1 MVVLFED
8 PRKLPLATFL
18 MQVFITLVVCKILA
32 KLLSYIRQPQVIGQI
47 IAGILFGPSV
57 LGHIRG
63 WSETIWLPSSLPA
76 FQLIANLGL
85 LFFMFFL
92 GLELD
97 LGQIK
102 SSWKT
107 TIPIACA
114 SIIFPVGIG
123 CAVALWF
130 YDMNSNFQSNKI
142 AFILFVAS
150 GFGFSAFPVLATLLN
165 SNGLLNKPIGVQT
178 ISLAAVEDSSV
189 WVILA
194 IASAFSSGDSVLH
207 GLYTLLLTIA
217 FIAIMVFIIR
227 PILKRLHGFYLRRN
241 DDTNVYLVVICFLLL
256 VAAAFTTEV
265 MGNLYFAN
273 SGLRTRLDLL
283 TTGQSWWTL
292 VVLIFLASIAKILPV
307 ALMSKLCTKK
317 SWSYCSS
324 MGVLMNTR
332 GIVQLV
338 VLNIGVELKVISP
351 IIFAIFV
358 LMATVLTFLTSPIV
372 YLLYRRG
379 VDKEKLS
386 SNDVTEELDAVR
398 EDRKNMV
405 EYESA
410 IYTIS
415 NGSVIDNEL
424 NSSKDNSNANRDQSA
439 VIDNIVKMPI
449 YPRRTVNMTRF

>member
-1 MVVLFED
+1 MI
-8 PRKLPLATFL
+8 A
-18 MQVFITLVVCKILA
+18 C
-32 KLLSYIRQPQVIGQI
+32 QI
-47 IAGILFGPSV
+47 DCLDKYDAYQNYNYTSHV
-57 LGHIRG
+57 RG
-63 WSETIWLPSSLPA
+63 WSEAIWPESSLPA

-97 LGQIK
+97 LDQIK
-102 SSWKT
+102 NSWKT

-265 MGNLYFAN
+265 MGNGLCLPRKGELTNFLGLRIELIIVEFFLPLYFAN

-379 VDKEKLS
+379 ADKEKLS
-386 SNDVTEELDAVR
+386 MDDVTEELDAVR
-398 EDRKNMV
+398 EGYNNMV
-405 EYESA
+405 ECEST

-415 NGSVIDNEL
+415 NGEIINIKL
-424 NSSKDNSNANRDQSA
+424 NSSQANSNANRDQSE
-439 VIDNIVKMPI
+439 VIGNIVEMPTC
-449 YPRRTVNMTRF
+449 PRRVLNMTRF

>member
-18 MQVFITLVVCKILA
+18 TQVFITLVVCKILA

-102 SSWKT
+102 NSWKT

-130 YDMNSNFQSNKI
+130 YDMNSNFQTNKI

-165 SNGLLNKPIGVQT
+165 SNELLNKPIGVQT
-178 ISLAAVEDSSV
+178 ISLAAVEDIAV

-194 IASAFSSGDSVLH
+194 IASAFSSGDSALQ
-207 GLYTLLLTIA
+207 GLYTLLLTLA

-227 PILKRLHGFYLRRN
+227 PILKRLHDFYLRRN
-241 DDTNVYLVVICFLLL
+241 DDTNVYLVVICLLLL

-265 MGNLYFAN
+265 MGNGLCLPRKGELTNFL
-273 SGLRTRLDLL
+273 GLRIE
-283 TTGQSWWTL
+283 
-292 VVLIFLASIAKILPV
+292 LIIVEFFLP
-307 ALMSKLCTKK
+307 
-317 SWSYCSS
+317 
-324 MGVLMNTR
+324 
-332 GIVQLV
+332 
-338 VLNIGVELKVISP
+338 
-351 IIFAIFV
+351 
-358 LMATVLTFLTSPIV
+358 
-372 YLLYRRG
+372 
-379 VDKEKLS
+379 
-386 SNDVTEELDAVR
+386 
-398 EDRKNMV
+398 
-405 EYESA
+405 
-410 IYTIS
+410 
-415 NGSVIDNEL
+415 
-424 NSSKDNSNANRDQSA
+424 
-439 VIDNIVKMPI
+439 
-449 YPRRTVNMTRF
+449 